1 MEDQLSQLIKQL
13 GDEGLKETKD
23 IAVQAES
30 LKDFVSYMEFD
41 INERQQALRM
51 AAAILA
57 AESPKEPPVN
67 PTAGD
72 LQEFRM
78 LLSGFEVDITKS
90 IAAELVRIGRAVEMK
105 ELEFIPFIEDVKD
118 YVDTL
123 RLDNRH
129 EPVFDTS
136 FNDVKEKYLSG
147 FLSDEEIGHWQMIQL
162 LRMLKK
168 IGN

>member
-13 GDEGLKETKD
+13 GNEGLKETKE

-30 LKDFVSYMEFD
+30 LKDFISYMEFD
-41 INERQQALRM
+41 INERKQALRM

-57 AESPKEPPVN
+57 DESPKEQPVI
-67 PTAGD
+67 TAAGD

-78 LLSGFEVDITKS
+78 MLIGFEMYITKS
-90 IAAELVRIGRAVEMK
+90 IAAELERIGRAVEMK

-123 RLDNRH
+123 RLDRHH

-136 FNDVKEKYLSG
+136 FNDVKKKYLSG
-147 FLSDEEIGHWQMIQL
+147 FMSDEEIGHWQMIQL
-162 LRMLKK
+162 LRMLKN
-168 IGN
+168 IAN

>member
-13 GDEGLKETKD
+13 GNKGLKETKE

-30 LKDFVSYMEFD
+30 LKDFISYMEFD

-57 AESPKEPPVN
+57 DESAKQPPASAAVD
-67 PTAGD
+67 A

-78 LLSGFEVDITKS
+78 MLIGFEVDITKS
-90 IAAELVRIGRAVEMK
+90 IASELERIGRAVDMK
-105 ELEFIPFIEDVKD
+105 ELEFIPFIEDVRD
-118 YVDTL
+118 YVDRL
-123 RLDNRH
+123 RLDRHH

-136 FNDVKEKYLSG
+136 FNDIKEKYLSG
-147 FLSDEEIGHWQMIQL
+147 FMSDEEIGHWQMIQL

>member
-1 MEDQLSQLIKQL
+1 MEDQLRQFIEWL
-13 GDEGLKETKD
+13 GNEGLKETKE
-23 IAVQAES
+23 IAIHAES
-30 LKDFVSYMEFD
+30 LNDFISYMEFD

-51 AAAILA
+51 AAAILGD
-57 AESPKEPPVN
+57 ESPKEPQAS
-67 PTAGD
+67 TALDD

-78 LLSGFEVDITKS
+78 MLIGFEVGITKS
-90 IAAELVRIGRAVEMK
+90 IADELKRIGRTVDMK
-105 ELEFIPFIEDVKD
+105 ELEFMPFIEEVKD

-123 RLDNRH
+123 RLDKRH

-147 FLSDEEIGHWQMIQL
+147 FMSDEEIGHWQMIHL

-168 IGN
+168 IAN